1 MFNLKIEDLAIKIR
15 TCLKILPQNT
25 TFSKNIDFIDI

>member
-1 MFNLKIEDLAIKIR
+1 MYNLKIEDLAVKIR
-15 TCLKILPQNT
+15 TCLKLLPQNT